1 MTTAWWIGL
10 ILLTPFW
17 WGMGWLTLALVADLL
32 PPLRHRVFAL
42 LNRMERTRYAEPID
56 VPKRIAA

>member
-1 MTTAWWIGL
+1 
-10 ILLTPFW
+10 
-17 WGMGWLTLALVADLL
+17 MGWLTLALVADLL

-42 LNRMERTRYAEPID
+42 FNRMERTRYAEPID